1 MITTGVFLALLV
13 LIVIFIYTASYGV
26 WTWKSKN
33 KPGAVVI
40 FLLAFVAMLLPLYKL
55 FFRE

>member
-40 FLLAFVAMLLPLYKL
+40 FLLGFGAMLVGL
-55 FFRE
+55 F